1 MNASNREDSNTA
13 DVETEIRT
21 NERYNLRPRPKNK
34 VQFTLAQ
41 SDEQLMTLPKTH
53 AHVMVTQLNIKDG
66 LKAFGNK
73 GDEAILKEIKQ
84 LHTRQALM
92 PHSRNDLSYEERK
105 KALRYL
111 MFLKEK
117 RDGTI
122 KARGCADGRPQRV
135 YSNKEDTSS
144 PTISIEAMMLSYA
157 IDAKENRYVVVSDI
171 PGAFLH
177 VDMEDTVHMLLEG
190 TVAEM
195 IIKLDPTIYRK
206 HIWYNKHS
214 KPMLYV
220 QLKKALYGTLQA
232 ALLFWK
238 LLSET
243 FTGVGICTKP
253 I

>member
-1 MNASNREDSNTA
+1 M
-13 DVETEIRT
+13 
-21 NERYNLRPRPKNK
+21 
-34 VQFTLAQ
+34 
-41 SDEQLMTLPKTH
+41 M
-53 AHVMVTQLNIKDG
+53 TQLNIKDR

-73 GDEAILKEIKQ
+73 GDKAILKEIKQ
-84 LHTRQALM
+84 LHTQQALM
-92 PHSRNDLSYEERK
+92 PRSRNDMAYKERK

-111 MFLKEK
+111 MFLNEK
-117 RDGTI
+117 QDGTI
-122 KARGCADGRPQRV
+122 KARGCADGRPHRI
-135 YSNKEDTSS
+135 YTSKEDTSS
-144 PTISIEAMMLSYA
+144 PTISIEAMMLLCA

-177 VDMEDTVHMLLEG
+177 ADMEDNVHMLLEG

-195 IIKLDPTIYRK
+195 IVKLDPLIYRK

-220 QLKKALYGTLQA
+220 QLKKALYRTLQA

-243 FTGVGICTKP
+243 LQEWGFVP
-253 I
+253 IRQMCIKQKHRRKAIYDYMACR